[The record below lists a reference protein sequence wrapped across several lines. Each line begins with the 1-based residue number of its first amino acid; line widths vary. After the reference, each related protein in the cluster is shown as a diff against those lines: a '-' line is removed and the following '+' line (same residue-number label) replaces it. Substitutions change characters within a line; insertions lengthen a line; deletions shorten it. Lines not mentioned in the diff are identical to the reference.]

1 MSQPIWRACGGP
13 RWIDLVQGT
22 LHRLVESQEHIA
34 TLGYVDTLE
43 EQALLEAMLEDSKPP
58 YRAGGGRDH
67 YLLRTPFR
75 YPPLPWGSRF
85 GRRHEPGIL
94 YGGLDVAATLAESA
108 YYRFVFR
115 YSMGGSPPEGSIH
128 SQHTLFSVGYKT
140 DQGVRL
146 HQPPF
151 DQYQARLTHP
161 LDYADTQALGASMRE
176 AGVQAFEYPSARD
189 PARGLCAGLFVPQ
202 ALAQRRP
209 RDMHPW
215 LCETGAHE
223 VSFKQVGSPRVIS
236 YGVGNFLVDGRLPMP
251 A

>member
-1 MSQPIWRACGGP
+1 MSQPIWEACDGP
-13 RWIDLVQGT
+13 RRIGAIQGM

-58 YRAGGGRDH
+58 YRTGGEGDH

-85 GRRHEPGIL
+85 GGRHEPGIL
-94 YGGLDVAATLAESA
+94 YGGLGVGAALAESA

-115 YSMGGSPPEGSIH
+115 HSMQAEPPKEAIH
-128 SQHTLFSVGYKT
+128 SQHTLFAAGYKT
-140 DQGVRL
+140 DRGVRL
-146 HQPPF
+146 QLPPF
-151 DQYQARLTHP
+151 DQHRARITHP
-161 LDYADTQALGASMRE
+161 RDYADTQALGGAMRH

-189 PARGLCAGLFVPQ
+189 PAHGLCVGLFAPQ

-209 RDMHPW
+209 RHMHPW
-215 LCETGAHE
+215 LCETGARE
-223 VSFKQVGSPRVIS
+223 VSFKQVGSPTVIS
-236 YGVGNFLVDGRLPMP
+236 YGIEDFMVDGRLPMP